1 MPQIPNSLFSAEDF
15 EDDTATITPDF
26 DEVSHSSLTA
36 QSAQRNSEL
45 ANVMDVPSSLFEL
58 DEQQAEQDY
67 KQLKNKA
74 LSMVAPATASYM
86 QENPSFVKDDVDE
99 VSLAERL
106 LRGAG
111 ALSGG
116 AVEVFSAIP
125 EGMGRVYNLSQQSA
139 LTALLEPIR
148 IFNPALAEDAKEA
161 LTTPSPYIPWWV
173 NMGDVAQSLGEGA
186 EETAEALTPD
196 NPNFVEKVLGGTGQ
210 LASQI
215 AVTLATG
222 GVAGSAALFA
232 QGVDITAEKLEETRT
247 GEKAAP
253 WEGLASVLGGGVTGV
268 TEKYGLDLLLRRIPS
283 TVRNRLTRILSGAG
297 VEATQEVLEEVGQNL
312 VIMGFDPRRVPDS
325 DLAEQ
330 GLVAGT
336 VGGIASAL
344 IPGRKKAV
352 QVEAE
357 MTAANEKIAAS
368 AIATTAPDEATKLKA
383 GILDGA
389 GIKDIFI
396 DPGALLN
403 YANKKDEG
411 GVLLSNLREPLNIAL
426 ESGEPVRLTREQY
439 AKHIFGT
446 DHYNGLSDELY
457 YHPTATP
464 AKTAVQ
470 ELKEQGPVI
479 AKMLSDKEI
488 EKVDEYRKESRTK
501 KKSLADI
508 EPTLRQRTL
517 KWVEKFNK
525 GEDVDLK
532 EILMKAPSDVVATVE
547 SIIQDIKKGDLISEE
562 DITKR
567 VMKTHAQTVRDTQDN
582 IDILNQ
588 AILDRKNTGKSTKRL
603 ESRVKKLEEKNKNA
617 AAELKEFEKAVKKYE
632 SYSPKVKS
640 YHTPNFTE
648 KEDPV
653 SLKAGVLHS
662 LNVKASKETTT
673 AVRKTFARVRREM
686 KESFT
691 SAQTILGTFIEKSDL
706 SLEKKG
712 KYLAAL
718 RQANSVEKL
727 QKQLPELQVRILQ
740 DVERQ
745 RKAQYKGALKKVLTK
760 AANKG
765 KTGGLTPALNDFAK
779 QAKEVMGLT
788 KAEAQARLNEADPD
802 PLINQ
807 LLALKA
813 DPDRV
818 SADDME
824 ALILDLQAVYEQG
837 AAISKANKLF
847 RISSIQETRDAVKA
861 AIGERPPKDRAGAP
875 TKPKL
880 VKESFRD
887 AVNTAWLGWNGAW
900 HNKLQHIFE
909 SKDAN
914 KLINDLSLF
923 NESRKFD
930 RNFRKSTND
939 FVKRMG
945 KRVDMSERQMLQQ
958 WQKDNTERVDDL
970 NLTKAE
976 IRHRLMVLENPKLR
990 THLYENEGMTLA
1002 QEEALKATITPFDK
1016 AMMETQIDFYNDF
1029 YDRINEVYREL
1040 YGINLPKVE
1049 TYVPIRRDFG
1059 DNVVEDSF
1067 LRSLQYK
1074 GGVGRS
1080 AFKERQDS
1088 TLRLQHMS
1096 DVATL
1101 QAHMHE
1107 MEYFI
1112 AYAEK
1117 VQNLKDVFEG
1127 EGNAVMNLIADKYGK
1142 PVSQTMARDLDYF
1155 ATRGRWT
1162 SLAGEKFFV
1171 QLMRNFTFAQLG
1183 AKPQIGLKQLASF
1196 SAFAQDVPTSSFTE
1210 ALTHLAT
1217 HPKEA
1222 WKLMNESE
1230 FFNER
1235 GLNIDNDFRELRADA
1250 LNGKLLN
1257 FMGRNPTFTRIV
1269 MLPIRYGD
1277 KGAIF
1282 VGGYAHV
1289 RAKRNQLEK
1298 NNKELQEI
1306 EIKLAKIRSNPELS
1320 PVVYRSKG
1328 ETLTFTSSPTEIDA
1342 VGERIDTSNFLA
1354 YSFRNKKY
1362 DSEKVKSLREEAKRK
1377 GKDGVLLSGLEE
1389 GTRYEDV
1396 NPNNLLSNQEAPL
1409 KEKRKPIKEDI
1420 KKQALESFG
1429 RLANKTQQSQD
1440 PDMQSELQRTS
1451 ALYRVLTQFMSSANA
1466 ITRAEIEAIVEYK
1479 KGRID
1484 EKEMAKRI
1492 AIYHFIIPNTIM
1504 FIANGFSWDSE
1515 DQLTASIVGSFTG
1528 LLILGDVIE
1537 FASRR
1542 ILGDA
1547 TSFQIDSKHPLE
1559 LFQSLIEFAD
1569 SMLDGK
1575 SDLSLEEVIEGSKTV
1590 ERLLEFGGAL
1600 TGIPLETLYNTLR
1613 GSVIATEGDVRE
1625 GGGLMLGYSPYSLR
1639 KGE

>member
-26 DEVSHSSLTA
+26 NEVSHSSLTA

-86 QENPSFVKDDVDE
+86 QENPSYVKDDVDE

-148 IFNPALAEDAKEA
+148 IFNPSLAETAKEA
-161 LTTPSPYIPWWV
+161 LLTPSPYIPWWV

-222 GVAGSAALFA
+222 GVAGGAALFA

-247 GEKAAP
+247 GDKPAP

-268 TEKYGLDLLLRRIPS
+268 TEKYGLDLLLRRIPA

-297 VEATQEVLEEVGQNL
+297 VEASQEVLEEVGQNL
-312 VIMGFDPRRVPDS
+312 IIMGFDPRRVPDS

-411 GVLLSNLREPLNIAL
+411 GVLLSNLREPLNTAL

-446 DHYNGLSDELY
+446 DHYNGLSDELH

-470 ELKEQGPVI
+470 ELKEQGPVVE
-479 AKMLSDKEI
+479 KMLSDKEI
-488 EKVDEYRKESRTK
+488 EKVDEYRKETRAK
-501 KKSLADI
+501 KKSLSDI

-532 EILMKAPSDVVATVE
+532 EILMKAPSDVVSTVE
-547 SIIQDIKKGDLISEE
+547 GILQDIKTGELVSQE
-562 DITKR
+562 DIAKR
-567 VMKTHAQTVRDTQDN
+567 AVKTYTQQARDNQDT
-582 IDILNQ
+582 IDVLNQ
-588 AILDRKNTGKSTKRL
+588 AILDKKNKGQATKRL
-603 ESRVKKLEEKNKNA
+603 ESRVKKLEDKNKDIA
-617 AAELKEFEKAVKKYE
+617 KRLKEVKL
-632 SYSPKVKS
+632 
-640 YHTPNFTE
+640 TPDNRT
-648 KEDPV
+648 KPAIVRTDPV
-653 SLKAGVLHS
+653 SIKAGVLQS
-662 LNVKASKETTT
+662 LNVKATKETTT
-673 AVRKTFARVRREM
+673 AVRKTFARVRKEM
-686 KESFT
+686 KDNFT

-727 QKQLPELQVRILQ
+727 QKQLPDLQARILR
-740 DVERQ
+740 DVENQ
-745 RKAQYKGALKKVLTK
+745 RKAQYKGGLKKVLTK

-765 KTGGLTPALNDFAK
+765 KKGGLTPALNDFAQ
-779 QAKEVMGLT
+779 QAREVMGLT
-788 KAEAQARLNEADPD
+788 KAEAQARLDDANPN

-824 ALILDLQAVYEQG
+824 RLILDLQAVYEQG

-875 TKPKL
+875 TKPML

-900 HNKLQHIFE
+900 HNKLQHVFE

-976 IRHRLMVLENPKLR
+976 IRHRLMVLENPRLR
-990 THLYENEGMTLA
+990 EHLYENEGMTLA

-1101 QAHMHE
+1101 QSHMHE

-1117 VQNLKDVFEG
+1117 VQNLKNIFEG

-1289 RAKRNQLEK
+1289 RAKMKQGAT
-1298 NNKELQEI
+1298 KEE
-1306 EIKLAKIRSNPELS
+1306 
-1320 PVVYRSKG
+1320 
-1328 ETLTFTSSPTEIDA
+1328 
-1342 VGERIDTSNFLA
+1342 
-1354 YSFRNKKY
+1354 
-1362 DSEKVKSLREEAKRK
+1362 
-1377 GKDGVLLSGLEE
+1377 
-1389 GTRYEDV
+1389 
-1396 NPNNLLSNQEAPL
+1396 
-1409 KEKRKPIKEDI
+1409 
-1420 KKQALESFG
+1420 ALESFG

-1484 EKEMAKRI
+1484 TEEMAKRI

-1547 TSFQIDSKHPLE
+1547 TAFQIDSKHPLE
-1559 LFQSLIEFAD
+1559 LFQSLLEFAD
-1569 SMLDGK
+1569 RLIDGK
-1575 SDLSLEEVIEGSKTV
+1575 QDLSFEEVIEGSKTI
-1590 ERLLEFGGAL
+1590 EYLLEFGGAL
-1600 TGIPLETLYNTLR
+1600 TGIPMETLYNTLR
-1613 GSVIATEGDVRE
+1613 GAAIAADGDVRE

>member
-1 MPQIPNSLFSAEDF
+1 MPLEIPNSLFNTDAPS
-15 EDDTATITPDF
+15 TVPNLST
-26 DEVSHSSLTA
+26 
-36 QSAQRNSEL
+36 
-45 ANVMDVPSSLFEL
+45 DVPKALDVADLTGMPASSITDPLTEWKNL
-58 DEQQAEQDY
+58 SSQQLGKLAPASDQFINSSEA
-67 KQLKNKA
+67 NKA
-74 LSMVAPATASYM
+74 LAEESRAELT
-86 QENPSFVKDDVDE
+86 
-99 VSLAERL
+99 LAEHFT
-106 LRGAG
+106 RGAS
-111 ALSGG
+111 AFAGG
-116 AVEVFSAIP
+116 AVGVFGAIP
-125 EGMGRVYNLSQQSA
+125 EGLGRVYNKTQESVLE
-139 LTALLEPIR
+139 TLLAPIELL
-148 IFNPALAEDAKEA
+148 NEELATEVREA
-161 LTTPSPYIPWWV
+161 LTTPVSYIPWWV
-173 NMGDVAQSLGEGA
+173 NMGDVAERLGESIEGK
-186 EETAEALTPD
+186 EEALTPD
-196 NPNFVEKVLGGTGQ
+196 DPNFVEQVLGGTGQ

-222 GVAGSAALFA
+222 GLGSSVALFG
-232 QGVDITAEKLEETRT
+232 QGTDITAEKLESTRK
-247 GEKAAP
+247 GEEEA
-253 WEGLASVLGGGVTGV
+253 WEGLASVLGGAVTGV
-268 TEKYGLDLLLRRIPS
+268 TEKYGLDLLLKRIPA

-297 VEATQEVLEEVGQNL
+297 VEASQEILEDVGQNL
-312 VIMGFDPRRVPDS
+312 IIMGFDPSRAPDTTVEG
-325 DLAEQ
+325 LAEQ
-330 GLVAGT
+330 GAVAGV

-344 IPGRKKAV
+344 IPGRKGATV
-352 QVEAE
+352 VAE
-357 MTAANEKIAAS
+357 MMDKANESVKEVMS
-368 AIATTAPDEATKLKA
+368 EAPRQKDELKV
-383 GILDGA
+383 GILKESGV
-389 GIKDIFI
+389 KEVYI
-396 DPGALLN
+396 DPGALLLYN
-403 YANKKDEG
+403 QKKPGLMPHLQTEMK
-411 GVLLSNLREPLNIAL
+411 EAL
-426 ESGEPVRLTREQY
+426 ENNTPVKIPLEKY
-439 AKHIFGT
+439 AKHVFGT
-446 DHYNGLSDELY
+446 DRYQGLADDLY
-457 YHPTATP
+457 YHPTAMPRKTALLELKENGPAIAKVLKETKP
-464 AKTAVQ
+464 AKTV
-470 ELKEQGPVI
+470 EG
-479 AKMLSDKEI
+479 EI
-488 EKVDEYRKESRTK
+488 EQERTEK
-501 KKSLADI
+501 LLKDV

-525 GEDVDLK
+525 GEEVDLK
-532 EILMKAPSDVVATVE
+532 ELLMKAPSDVVSTVE
-547 SIIQDIKKGDLISEE
+547 TILQDIKQKDLVSETE
-562 DITKR
+562 ITRK
-567 VMKTHAQTVRDTQDN
+567 VVNSYTQEVRDTQAN

-588 AILDRKNTGKSTKRL
+588 AIVDKKNAGKPTKRL
-603 ESRVKKLEEKNKNA
+603 ENRLKKLEEKNKNA
-617 AAELKEFEKAVKKYE
+617 TAELVEFEKAMKKYE

-640 YHTPNFTE
+640 FHTPNFAEQSDKLTI
-648 KEDPV
+648 
-653 SLKAGVLHS
+653 KAGTLRA
-662 LNVKASKETTT
+662 LNVRATKETTT
-673 AVRKTFARVRREM
+673 AVRKTFARVRKEM

-727 QKQLPELQVRILQ
+727 QKQLPELQARILQ
-740 DVERQ
+740 DVEKQ
-745 RKAQYKGALKKVLTK
+745 RKAQYKGGLKKVLTK
-760 AANKG
+760 AANTG
-765 KTGGLTPALNDFAK
+765 KKGGLTPALNDFAK
-779 QAKEVMGLT
+779 QAKEVIGLT
-788 KAEAQARLNEADPD
+788 KAEAQARLDDANPD

-818 SADDME
+818 NADDME
-824 ALILDLQAVYEQG
+824 RLILDLEAVYEQG

-847 RISSIQETRDAVKA
+847 KLAQVQETREAVRN
-861 AIGERPPKDRAGAP
+861 AIGVPSGKDRVGAP
-875 TKPKL
+875 SKPAR

-900 HNKLQHIFE
+900 HNKLQHVFE
-909 SKDAN
+909 SKDAS

-923 NESRKFD
+923 NESRNFD

-1002 QEEALKATITPFDK
+1002 QEEALRATITPFDK

-1101 QAHMHE
+1101 QSHMHE

-1117 VQNLKDVFEG
+1117 VQNLKNIFEG
-1127 EGNAVMNLIADKYGK
+1127 DGNAVMNLIADKYGK

-1155 ATRGRWT
+1155 ATRGQWT

-1289 RAKRNQLEK
+1289 RAKMKQGAT
-1298 NNKELQEI
+1298 KEE
-1306 EIKLAKIRSNPELS
+1306 
-1320 PVVYRSKG
+1320 
-1328 ETLTFTSSPTEIDA
+1328 
-1342 VGERIDTSNFLA
+1342 
-1354 YSFRNKKY
+1354 
-1362 DSEKVKSLREEAKRK
+1362 
-1377 GKDGVLLSGLEE
+1377 
-1389 GTRYEDV
+1389 
-1396 NPNNLLSNQEAPL
+1396 
-1409 KEKRKPIKEDI
+1409 
-1420 KKQALESFG
+1420 ALESFG

-1484 EKEMAKRI
+1484 TEEMAKRI

-1542 ILGDA
+1542 LLGDA

-1559 LFQSLIEFAD
+1559 LFQSLIEFGD
-1569 SMLDGK
+1569 RLVEGK
-1575 SDLSLEEVIEGSKTV
+1575 QDLSFEEVIEGSKTI
-1590 ERLLEFGGAL
+1590 EYLLEFGGAL
-1600 TGIPLETLYNTLR
+1600 TGIPMETLYNSLR
-1613 GSVIATEGDVRE
+1613 GSAIAAEGDVRE
-1625 GGGLMLGYSPYSLR
+1625 GAGLMLGYSPYSIQ